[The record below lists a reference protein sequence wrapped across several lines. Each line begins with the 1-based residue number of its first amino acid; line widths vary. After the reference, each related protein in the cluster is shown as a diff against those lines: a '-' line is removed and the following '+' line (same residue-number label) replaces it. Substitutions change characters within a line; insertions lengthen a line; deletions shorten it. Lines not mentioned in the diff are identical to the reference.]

1 MQRTE
6 GVHNVM
12 DAASGWKMLDEQ
24 DANWQ
29 GDKASTFTSDWIN
42 LYGDEL
48 NAIICDNDDMAVAS
62 KVACIEAGRSDI
74 VVIGV
79 DAIESALEMVA
90 SGEGDA
96 TVFQDGNG
104 QGAGAVE
111 AAVAVAQGKEV
122 EKYPW
127 IPFVLVTSENISEY
141 YEG

>member
-1 MQRTE
+1 
-6 GVHNVM
+6 
-12 DAASGWKMLDEQ
+12 
-24 DANWQ
+24 
-29 GDKASTFTSDWIN
+29 
-42 LYGDEL
+42 
-48 NAIICDNDDMAVAS
+48 MAVAS
-62 KVACIEAGRSDI
+62 KVACTEAGRSDI

-96 TVFQDGNG
+96 TVVQDGNG

-111 AAVAVAQGKEV
+111 AAVAAAQGKEV
-122 EKYPW
+122 EKYTW